1 MTHHYM
7 REQLKVKIV
16 LEEECG
22 RLMDNIY
29 FMLEMLQRLKLFLF
43 IQTCA
48 LIPDIHVLFHSKQ
61 VSFLWAKVMQHT
73 VHNLAA
79 MQHSQIRKKN

>member
-29 FMLEMLQRLKLFLF
+29 IFHVGNVTKTQALPFYTDMRIDPGYPRF
-43 IQTCA
+43 I
-48 LIPDIHVLFHSKQ
+48 
-61 VSFLWAKVMQHT
+61 SFKTGVFFCWQKSCNT
-73 VHNLAA
+73 VHNSAA
-79 MQHSQIRKKN
+79 MQHFQIRK